1 MAFGFGDK
9 ADAKPAPSGA
19 EMMMRSL
26 GMGPVL
32 DMAIGLA
39 NDGTLAKIVTFA
51 DQADEILKTLR
62 RIENALAVRDYEA
75 ASNRLPGP
83 FVASAGAAGLEACPD
98 SGADGYERGVHFTA
112 PRLVDGLSANG
123 RGAGHDNG
131 SGPANGGATH
141 AAIDGDGSVAV

>member
-1 MAFGFGDK
+1 MFGAKDDK
-9 ADAKPAPSGA
+9 KPAPSGA

-75 ASNRLPGP
+75 ASNRLPGS
-83 FVASAGAAGLEACPD
+83 FVSSAGAAGLEAGSD
-98 SGADGYERGVHFTA
+98 SRADGDERGVHFTA
-112 PRLVDGLSANG
+112 HRLVDGVSANG

-131 SGPANGGATH
+131 SGPANGGAAH
-141 AAIDGDGSVAV
+141 VAVDGDGSAFV

>member
-75 ASNRLPGP
+75 ASNRLPGS
-83 FVASAGAAGLEACPD
+83 FVASTGAAGLEACPHC
-98 SGADGYERGVHFTA
+98 GVVGHDGGCISTA
-112 PRLVDGLSANG
+112 GGLAFGMPDAGS
-123 RGAGHDNG
+123 GAGHDNG

-141 AAIDGDGSVAV
+141 AAIDGDGSTSV

>member
-1 MAFGFGDK
+1 MFGKKD
-9 ADAKPAPSGA
+9 DSKPAPSGA

-62 RIENALAVRDYEA
+62 EIKNELE
-75 ASNRLPGP
+75 
-83 FVASAGAAGLEACPD
+83 VARYQRESGMAGLVLSPAGAASLEACPHC
-98 SGADGYERGVHFTA
+98 GARYPGTSRFCTA
-112 PRLVDGLSANG
+112 CGLDAGMPDAGS
-123 RGAGHDNG
+123 GAGHVNG
-131 SGPANGGATH
+131 SGPANGGAAH
-141 AAIDGDGSVAV
+141 AAIDGDGSASV

>member
-1 MAFGFGDK
+1 MEIMFGNKSDK
-9 ADAKPAPSGA
+9 PTPSGA

-75 ASNRLPGP
+75 ASNRLPGS
-83 FVASAGAAGLEACPD
+83 FVASAGAAGLEACPRC
-98 SGADGYERGVHFTA
+98 G
-112 PRLVDGLSANG
+112 LVQCAGGHVCLTNGLVPGMPDAGSS
-123 RGAGHDNG
+123 AGHDHG
-131 SGPANGGATH
+131 SGPANGGAAH
-141 AAIDGDGSVAV
+141 AANDGDNSVAV

>member
-1 MAFGFGDK
+1 MFGIGDK
-9 ADAKPAPSGA
+9 TDKPAQSGA

-62 RIENALAVRDYEA
+62 EIKNELEVARYQREGNG
-75 ASNRLPGP
+75 LPGS
-83 FVASAGAAGLEACPD
+83 FVASTGAAGLEAGSD
-98 SGADGYERGVHFTA
+98 SGADGNERGVHFTA
-112 PRLVDGLSANG
+112 HRLVDGMSDTG
-123 RGAGHDNG
+123 SSAGHDNG
-131 SGPANGGATH
+131 SGPANGGAAH
-141 AAIDGDGSVAV
+141 AANDGDNSAAV